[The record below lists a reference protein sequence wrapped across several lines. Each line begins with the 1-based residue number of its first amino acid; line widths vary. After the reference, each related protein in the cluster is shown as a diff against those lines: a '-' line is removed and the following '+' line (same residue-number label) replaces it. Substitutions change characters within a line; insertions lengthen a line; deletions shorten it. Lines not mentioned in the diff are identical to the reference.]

1 MGDEFDPQPYFKES
15 RMNDPRVD
23 RMAKVLVH
31 YSNHIEKG
39 DRVLIEAE
47 PQAAPLVRACFREV
61 LLAGGHPHTFISLD
75 GQTTL
80 TGIDDIFLQY
90 AGDEQLD
97 FPATFYDLA
106 YQQFE
111 SRIRIHSVSNSKL
124 LMGADKAKLA
134 RRSKV
139 MGAVTK
145 VQFQRGA
152 AKEFKWMT
160 TLFPT
165 NAYAQDTGMSLDEF
179 EHFVFSACHV
189 DDPDEDAVAYWLGV
203 KAEQVKIV
211 ERLNGHD
218 RVEVKSPDCELN
230 FSIKDRTFKSA
241 HGENNMP
248 DGEVFTGPV
257 EGSVEGRVRFSFPAV
272 LQGNEVEGVEL
283 IFKDGQVIE
292 ATAKRNQ
299 AFLDAKLN
307 TDEGARYLGEFAIGL
322 NYGVKDFSKNILFDE
337 KFGGTIHMALGAGY
351 PDTGSKNV
359 SAIHWDMVCDMRQD
373 AEIRVDGE
381 LFYQDG
387 KVVN

>member
-1 MGDEFDPQPYFKES
+1 
-15 RMNDPRVD
+15 MNDPRVD

-80 TGIDDIFLQY
+80 TGIDDVFLRY
-90 AGDEQLD
+90 AEGEQLD
-97 FPATFYDLA
+97 YAATFHDLA

-124 LMGADKAKLA
+124 LMGADKAKMA

-139 MGAVTK
+139 TGAVTK

-152 AKEFKWMT
+152 TKEFKWMT

-165 NAYAQDTGMSLDEF
+165 NAYAQDTSMSLEEF
-179 EHFVFSACHV
+179 ERFVFSACHV
-189 DDPDEDAVAYWLGV
+189 EDPDEDAVAYWLGV
-203 KAEQVKIV
+203 KTEQAKIV
-211 ERLNGHD
+211 ERLSGHD
-218 RVEVKSPDCELN
+218 RVEVKSPDCDLS
-230 FSIKDRTFKSA
+230 FSIKDRIFLSA
-241 HGENNMP
+241 HGDNNMP

-257 EGSVEGRVRFSFPAV
+257 ESSVEGHVHFSFPAV
-272 LQGNEVEGVEL
+272 LQGNEVDGVEL
-283 IFKDGQVIE
+283 VFRNGQVVE

-299 AFLDAKLN
+299 EFLDAKLN

-351 PDTGSKNV
+351 PESGSKNE
-359 SAIHWDMVCDMRQD
+359 SAIHWDMVCDMRED

-381 LFYQDG
+381 VFYKDG
-387 KVVN
+387 KFVD